1 MKEKNTLLLAKELS
15 LTPEQIAATIK
26 LLDEGNTVPFI
37 ARYRKEATHELNE
50 DHIRDIQ
57 ERINYLRNL
66 DKRRQEILTSINQQE
81 KLTPEL
87 ELAITKALKLQE
99 LEDLYLPYKTKK
111 RTRAQI
117 AREKGLQP
125 LADLLLQQD
134 LSYEALC
141 LQTAPFLDPE
151 QGLDTL
157 EVTWETA
164 CDIIAEQISETASLR
179 DFIRRQFWRD
189 SKLTAELNTASDFAD
204 DFLNYQDFSKEI
216 RLLPSHQILALNRGE
231 TKQALKLKLLHANDL
246 ILNIVKNKIITNPD
260 FPLNTLLI
268 NTVLDSYK
276 RLIVPALERELR
288 NELTARAERQA
299 ISVFSRNLRQL
310 LLQTPLLTKA
320 MLGLD
325 PGYRTGCKVAVID
338 NSGKVLATTAVYLT
352 HSQEQKQKGQA
363 VLLKYIQDFDISL
376 IAIGNGTASFET
388 QEAVAELIE
397 KNNLSVSYIIANEAG
412 ASVYSASKLAKDEL
426 PDLDVTL
433 RGAVSIARRIQDP
446 LAELVKIEPKA
457 IGVGQYQHDVN
468 QKDLA
473 ESLTAVVESCVNH
486 VGVELNTAST
496 ELLTYIAGIQN
507 SVAKNI
513 VAWRNE
519 NGRFKNR
526 RQLLKVPR
534 LGNSAFTQ
542 AAGFLRIKESEHPLD
557 NTPIHPESYAI
568 AEAIIKH
575 LGYSLK
581 KNQALPSELSALAAS
596 ADAEQIAT
604 DLAAGLPTVRDILL
618 VLTKPGRDP
627 RADMPAPLTRKNIT
641 KLSELQIGS
650 VVTGTVHNVTDFGVF
665 VDIGIKIN
673 GLIHKSE
680 LSYKQFKHPLDII
693 SVGDIIE
700 CLILG
705 IDEPRKRISLSLKQ
719 VELPPT

>member
-216 RLLPSHQILALNRGE
+216 RLLPSHQILA
-231 TKQALKLKLLHANDL
+231 
-246 ILNIVKNKIITNPD
+246 
-260 FPLNTLLI
+260 
-268 NTVLDSYK
+268 
-276 RLIVPALERELR
+276 
-288 NELTARAERQA
+288 
-299 ISVFSRNLRQL
+299 
-310 LLQTPLLTKA
+310 
-320 MLGLD
+320 
-325 PGYRTGCKVAVID
+325 
-338 NSGKVLATTAVYLT
+338 
-352 HSQEQKQKGQA
+352 
-363 VLLKYIQDFDISL
+363 
-376 IAIGNGTASFET
+376 
-388 QEAVAELIE
+388 
-397 KNNLSVSYIIANEAG
+397 
-412 ASVYSASKLAKDEL
+412 
-426 PDLDVTL
+426 
-433 RGAVSIARRIQDP
+433 
-446 LAELVKIEPKA
+446 
-457 IGVGQYQHDVN
+457 
-468 QKDLA
+468 
-473 ESLTAVVESCVNH
+473 
-486 VGVELNTAST
+486 
-496 ELLTYIAGIQN
+496 
-507 SVAKNI
+507 
-513 VAWRNE
+513 
-519 NGRFKNR
+519 
-526 RQLLKVPR
+526 
-534 LGNSAFTQ
+534 
-542 AAGFLRIKESEHPLD
+542 
-557 NTPIHPESYAI
+557 
-568 AEAIIKH
+568 
-575 LGYSLK
+575 
-581 KNQALPSELSALAAS
+581 
-596 ADAEQIAT
+596 
-604 DLAAGLPTVRDILL
+604 
-618 VLTKPGRDP
+618 
-627 RADMPAPLTRKNIT
+627 
-641 KLSELQIGS
+641 
-650 VVTGTVHNVTDFGVF
+650 
-665 VDIGIKIN
+665 
-673 GLIHKSE
+673 
-680 LSYKQFKHPLDII
+680 
-693 SVGDIIE
+693 
-700 CLILG
+700 
-705 IDEPRKRISLSLKQ
+705 
-719 VELPPT
+719 

>member
-1 MKEKNTLLLAKELS
+1 M
-15 LTPEQIAATIK
+15 
-26 LLDEGNTVPFI
+26 
-37 ARYRKEATHELNE
+37 
-50 DHIRDIQ
+50 
-57 ERINYLRNL
+57 
-66 DKRRQEILTSINQQE
+66 
-81 KLTPEL
+81 
-87 ELAITKALKLQE
+87 
-99 LEDLYLPYKTKK
+99 
-111 RTRAQI
+111 
-117 AREKGLQP
+117 
-125 LADLLLQQD
+125 
-134 LSYEALC
+134 
-141 LQTAPFLDPE
+141 
-151 QGLDTL
+151 
-157 EVTWETA
+157 
-164 CDIIAEQISETASLR
+164 
-179 DFIRRQFWRD
+179 
-189 SKLTAELNTASDFAD
+189 
-204 DFLNYQDFSKEI
+204 
-216 RLLPSHQILALNRGE
+216 
-231 TKQALKLKLLHANDL
+231 
-246 ILNIVKNKIITNPD
+246 
-260 FPLNTLLI
+260 I

-557 NTPIHPESYAI
+557 NTPIHPESYAL